1 MQKISTL
8 YRVLLAFEFILIVVL
23 FTQRGLIL
31 SDASSYRVA
40 WTTTWGG
47 PFRDY
52 SYDAVFS
59 GDALFVTGASF
70 SYGPSPINLI
80 LLKYSEDGELIWNQT
95 YWNGGYTMGRGLAS
109 YGSSIYI
116 SGIHMVENASYS
128 LLLKYDLDGQLI
140 WSKEWRPGPNAKS
153 SGVAIDDRGN
163 IYVTGYVILSSLE
176 NREFLL
182 KYSEDGNLLFSKVI
196 DSNGTET
203 AWGLSVSDAVYICG
217 EVTYNTTIMET
228 TGVSTAKMLL
238 RKVSLD
244 CELIWS
250 RELSIGLDNVANSVD
265 SVNEIVVAG
274 YTLYNNG
281 TAKSVLLRYSENG
294 DLKSTQI
301 LGGSPI
307 EDMAWGVAK
316 TGLYTYLVGHSRP
329 SLTDLGDA
337 SVYKLDPDGKVLWE
351 SYFRDYSIDRA
362 RAVTIHGDD
371 VYVVGENYW
380 RTLDMQVL
388 VMKYVSPN
396 IVLTPEESQVLKLS
410 PIGIGILLIIVTI
423 YRLTC
428 IRSMKKKLTWDSAT
442 H

>member
-1 MQKISTL
+1 MQKINAL
-8 YRVLLAFEFILIVVL
+8 YLVLLAFEFILIIIL

-31 SDASSYRVA
+31 SDASSYRVT

-47 PFRDY
+47 PSRDY
-52 SYDAVFS
+52 AYDAVFS

-70 SYGPSPINLI
+70 SYGPGPLNLI

-95 YWNGGYTMGRGLAS
+95 YWNGGYTMGRSLAS
-109 YGSSIYI
+109 DGSSIYI
-116 SGIHMVENASYS
+116 NGIHMAENASYS

-140 WSKEWRPGPNAKS
+140 WSKEWRLGPDAKS

-163 IYVTGYVILSSLE
+163 IYVTGYVILSALE

-217 EVTYNTTIMET
+217 EVTHNTTIMEK
-228 TGVSTAKMLL
+228 TGVSTAKLLL

-244 CELIWS
+244 GELIWS
-250 RELSIGLDNVANSVD
+250 RESSIGLDNVANSVD
-265 SVNEIVVAG
+265 SGSEIVVAG
-274 YTLYNNG
+274 YTSYNNG
-281 TAKSVLLRYSENG
+281 TAKSVLLRYSGNG
-294 DLKSTQI
+294 DLKSIQI
-301 LGGSPI
+301 LGGSQI

-337 SVYKLDPDGKVLWE
+337 SVYKLGPDGKVLWE

-396 IVLTPEESQVLKLS
+396 VTLTPEESQALKIS
-410 PIGIGILLIIVTI
+410 PMGIGALLIIVAI
-423 YRLTC
+423 YGMAR
-428 IRSMKKKLTWDSAT
+428 IRHVRKR
-442 H
+442 